1 LRYAARLQFNNKVD
15 KCTNNIVEYQAILL
29 GLNKLRT
36 MRVQRCTLRVD
47 SKLVARQI
55 KKECIAREPTVERY
69 LGLVRRMESYFKGF
83 TIEYIE

>member
-1 LRYAARLQFNNKVD
+1 
-15 KCTNNIVEYQAILL
+15 
-29 GLNKLRT
+29 